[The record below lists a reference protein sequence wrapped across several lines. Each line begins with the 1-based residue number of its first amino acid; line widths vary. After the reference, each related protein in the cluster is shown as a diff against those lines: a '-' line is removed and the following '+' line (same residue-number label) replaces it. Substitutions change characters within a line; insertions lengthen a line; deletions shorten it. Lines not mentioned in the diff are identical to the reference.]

1 MYIETIPNRGSPPAV
16 LLREARRQGKRIVK
30 RTLSNLSHWPAEQIE
45 SFRRLLRGERLVPA
59 GELFRI
65 ERSLPHGHVQAILR
79 MIAKLGLDTLIAS
92 KRCRERD
99 LVLAMIVERLIHPR
113 SKLANT
119 RHWNDTTL
127 AEEFSVANVD
137 VDEVY
142 AALDWLLGRQKHL
155 EKKLAARYLKEDGLV
170 LYDVSSSFY
179 EGRTC
184 PLARRGHDRDGQK
197 GLPIIVYGVMADGRG
212 CPVSVQVYP
221 GNTGDPSTVS
231 DQVDKLRER
240 FRLSHV
246 VLVGDRGMLT
256 QARIDELKNHPGLG
270 WISALR
276 STSIRGL
283 LEQGCLQRSLFD
295 RQDLAEIRSPEFP
308 DERLMACYNPL
319 LADQRCRKREVLLA
333 ATEKNLQAI
342 VAEAARRKHK
352 LLSKAQIG
360 VKVGRVI
367 GRYKMG
373 KHFELTIEEGAFRW
387 QRREESIR
395 LEAEMD
401 GIYVVRTS
409 ESKEQFSAE
418 DTVRAY
424 KSLSQVERAFRCLKG
439 LDLRIRPIF
448 HRTEDHVRAH
458 ILLCLL
464 AYHVEWHLRA
474 AWSSLLFADEE
485 LPQARQ
491 TRDAVKPATPSAAA
505 QAKKADRITTDGLP
519 VQSFDSLMMHLASQ
533 TRNHCRLSS
542 SRCTSGSGSGLTQIT
557 EPTPLQTRALE
568 LLELYPGPGN

>member
-1 MYIETIPNRGSPPAV
+1 
-16 LLREARRQGKRIVK
+16 
-30 RTLSNLSHWPAEQIE
+30 
-45 SFRRLLRGERLVPA
+45 
-59 GELFRI
+59 
-65 ERSLPHGHVQAILR
+65 
-79 MIAKLGLDTLIAS
+79 
-92 KRCRERD
+92 
-99 LVLAMIVERLIHPR
+99 
-113 SKLANT
+113 
-119 RHWNDTTL
+119 
-127 AEEFSVANVD
+127 
-137 VDEVY
+137 
-142 AALDWLLGRQKHL
+142 
-155 EKKLAARYLKEDGLV
+155 
-170 LYDVSSSFY
+170 
-179 EGRTC
+179 
-184 PLARRGHDRDGQK
+184 
-197 GLPIIVYGVMADGRG
+197 
-212 CPVSVQVYP
+212 
-221 GNTGDPSTVS
+221 
-231 DQVDKLRER
+231 
-240 FRLSHV
+240 
-246 VLVGDRGMLT
+246 
-256 QARIDELKNHPGLG
+256 
-270 WISALR
+270 
-276 STSIRGL
+276 
-283 LEQGCLQRSLFD
+283 
-295 RQDLAEIRSPEFP
+295 
-308 DERLMACYNPL
+308 MACYNPL

-342 VAEAARRKHK
+342 AAEAARRKHK
-352 LLSKAQIG
+352 LLSNDQIG

-542 SRCTSGSGSGLTQIT
+542 QPSGVGLTQIT
-557 EPTPLQTRALE
+557 EPTALQTRALE

>member
-16 LLREARRQGKRIVK
+16 LLREARRQGKKIVK

-79 MIAKLGLDTLIAS
+79 MIAKLGLDTLLAS

-295 RQDLAEIRSPEFP
+295 RQNLAEIRSPEFP
-308 DERLMACYNPL
+308 GERLMACYNPL

-333 ATEKNLQAI
+333 ATEKNLQTIA
-342 VAEAARRKHK
+342 AEAARRKHK
-352 LLSKAQIG
+352 LLSNDQIG

-458 ILLCLL
+458 IFLCML
-464 AYHVEWHLRA
+464 AYYVEWHMRRA
-474 AWSSLLFADEE
+474 LAPLLFDDEE
-485 LPQARQ
+485 LIRDRAR
-491 TRDAVKPATPSAAA
+491 RDPVAPAASSASA
-505 QAKKADRITTDGLP
+505 QAKKISRVTADGLP
-519 VQSFDSLMMHLASQ
+519 VQSFHTLLRHLA
-533 TRNHCRLSS
+533 TRCRNTCRIPSEA
-542 SRCTSGSGSGLTQIT
+542 SGATFQQLT
-557 EPTPLQTRALE
+557 EATPLQARALQ
-568 LLELYPGPGN
+568 LLGL